1 MRIIIEGADGTGKTT
16 LVKKLARTY
25 SLDSLNIN
33 RYDPNNF
40 NFYLET
46 LKKTKVI
53 FDRHFV
59 GEMIYPKVFD
69 RKGNLNEEDFEWLVN
84 YSKENG
90 IAIIILYTDESILL
104 ERQKRNEYPEVLN
117 NIIEI
122 NRQFIEIAKKY
133 SIPLVDVE
141 KMNYDDIC
149 ELVEND

>member
-16 LVKKLARTY
+16 LVKKLAKTY

-46 LKKTKVI
+46 LKKTKVV

-59 GEMIYPKVFD
+59 GEMIYPEVFN
-69 RKGNLNEEDFEWLVN
+69 RKGNLNEEDFEWLIN

-90 IAIIILYTDESILL
+90 IAIIILYADESTLL
-104 ERQKRNEYPEVLN
+104 ERQKANEYPEVLN

-122 NRQFIEIAKKY
+122 NKRFKEIAEKY
-133 SIPLVDVE
+133 SIPLINVE
-141 KMNYDDIC
+141 QTNYDDIC
-149 ELVEND
+149 ELIEYD

>member
-69 RKGNLNEEDFEWLVN
+69 RKGNINEEDFEWLVN

>member
-69 RKGNLNEEDFEWLVN
+69 RKGNLNKEDFEWLVN